1 MTAISVHLYPSM
13 RPSRGAG
20 RSFES
25 SVVYLVRTEV
35 RGVTRLTTVYPRLHY
50 LYTERLLI
58 IIWILC
64 ELSFLFIVC
73 LPYGYRTAV

>member
-1 MTAISVHLYPSM
+1 MTAISALTVSVYATFA
-13 RPSRGAG
+13 GAG
-20 RSFES
+20 RSFER

-58 IIWILC
+58 IYLD
-64 ELSFLFIVC
+64 FM
-73 LPYGYRTAV
+73 